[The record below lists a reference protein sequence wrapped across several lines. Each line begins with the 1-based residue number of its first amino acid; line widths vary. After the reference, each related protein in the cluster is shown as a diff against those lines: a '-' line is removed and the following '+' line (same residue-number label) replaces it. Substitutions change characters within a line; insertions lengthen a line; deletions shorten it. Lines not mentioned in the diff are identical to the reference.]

1 MKKRNRVNNSD
12 CYKGLSIA
20 VIRRACIDYVNAL
33 KMLEKYP
40 NNPDAKHT
48 KREVEVFFFEDMGFY
63 SDLHPDYLI
72 TGLRKMAKT
81 GRRINVTS

>member
-12 CYKGLSIA
+12 CYKRLSIA

-40 NNPDAKHT
+40 NNSDAKNM
-48 KREVEVFFFEDMGFY
+48 KREVEDFFFEDMGFY
-63 SDLHPDYLI
+63 SDLHPGYLI
-72 TGLRKMAKT
+72 SGLRKMAKT
-81 GRRINVTS
+81 GKRINVTS

>member
-1 MKKRNRVNNSD
+1 MKKRNRVNDSE

-33 KMLEKYP
+33 KTLEKYP
-40 NNPDAKHT
+40 NNEDAKNT
-48 KREVEVFFFEDMGFY
+48 KREVEDFFFEDMGFY

-72 TGLRKMAKT
+72 SGLRKMAKT
-81 GRRINVTS
+81 GKRINVTS

>member
-12 CYKGLSIA
+12 CYKRLSIA

-40 NNPDAKHT
+40 NNSDAKIV
-48 KREVEVFFFEDMGFY
+48 KCEVEDFFFEDMGFY

-72 TGLRKMAKT
+72 SGLRKMAKT
-81 GRRINVTS
+81 GKRINITS

>member
-12 CYKGLSIA
+12 CYKRLSIA

-40 NNPDAKHT
+40 NNSDAKIV
-48 KREVEVFFFEDMGFY
+48 KCEVEDFFFEDMGFY

-72 TGLRKMAKT
+72 
-81 GRRINVTS
+81 